1 MIETKIISTAVGVQR
16 GDVNDKTESTQVPST
31 KNGLIIGRFKR
42 GRTDKPFKVTNLS
55 YPGMLGRDI
64 NNPDYLTVEDSFNKG
79 VSELWIYR
87 IGESEQA
94 S

>member
-1 MIETKIISTAVGVQR
+1 MIETKIISTAVSVQR

-31 KNGLIIGRFKR
+31 QNGLIIGRFKR

-64 NNPDYLTVEDSFNKG
+64 NNPDYLTVEDVFNKG
-79 VSELWIYR
+79 VNEVWISR
-87 IGESEQA
+87 IGAPEIDE
-94 S
+94 